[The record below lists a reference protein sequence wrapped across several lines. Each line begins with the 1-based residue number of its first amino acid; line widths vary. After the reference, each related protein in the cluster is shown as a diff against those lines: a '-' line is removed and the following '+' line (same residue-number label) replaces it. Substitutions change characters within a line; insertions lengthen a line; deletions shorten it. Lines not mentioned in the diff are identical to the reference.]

1 MLLNL
6 GNSFSPFTF
15 RGIGG
20 FDLHLVNKVSA
31 FETENEIFKF
41 IKVKLFKAEVNWEE
55 SSLSPKAV
63 WSQEFEIIWYM
74 G

>member
-41 IKVKLFKAEVNWEE
+41 IKVKLFKAKVN
-55 SSLSPKAV
+55 
-63 WSQEFEIIWYM
+63 
-74 G
+74 